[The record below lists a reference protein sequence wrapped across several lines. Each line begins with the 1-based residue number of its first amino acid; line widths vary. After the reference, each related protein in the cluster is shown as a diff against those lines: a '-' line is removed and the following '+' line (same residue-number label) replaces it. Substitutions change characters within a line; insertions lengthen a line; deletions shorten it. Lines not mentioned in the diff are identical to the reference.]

1 MQVKLK
7 MDFISW
13 RMEKDEYTGL
23 QETVRKNIPEGTVFN
38 VVGYARER
46 RIFKDTFINAGV
58 TLRNN
63 GDEISVSL
71 EEFRTL
77 FEEV

>member
-38 VVGYARER
+38 VVGYAREW
-46 RIFKDTFINAGV
+46 RIFEDTFINAGV